1 MLVKIFITTFL
12 FITTFCYTQIS
23 FNGTIK
29 DTIYISFDSIL
40 PTMKKAFGSS
50 RNIARFDYN
59 QTKVHTGTYFI
70 DEKVRPNPQM
80 YDTGYKFA
88 YLELIP
94 FEQAS
99 TGFRSSMALVRDS
112 TFLNTIKPLD
122 HTFFETTDYLKVCKT
137 FEAEESHEQDVIIF
151 IIDKDEIKNG
161 KIVLREVKFS
171 RPTKE

>member
-1 MLVKIFITTFL
+1 
-12 FITTFCYTQIS
+12 
-23 FNGTIK
+23 
-29 DTIYISFDSIL
+29 
-40 PTMKKAFGSS
+40 MKKAFGSS